1 MSDTPT
7 TTGFSAIIK
16 HPQYF
21 IPTGDTQFLAQ
32 NVLFKVHRYFFERE
46 PSSFREIFSDSDG
59 NTKPY
64 TLDVKPEDFAHFLWV
79 FYDEDFEYENQPLE
93 RWLVILRLATR
104 WGFGKVRKLVVR
116 QLERL
121 DLQPI
126 DKIKIYSD
134 FKIDAQLLIPSYSTL
149 AKSPTLPSLSEAAK
163 LDIETILRLTMV
175 RERALQKAAEDG
187 CRSPT
192 SASAGDEDVKRFICE
207 IFGLPNTSTAKPP
220 NTVAEGGSA
229 DGVDDTTES
238 LVPTLQNP
246 TPGGKKKKNANAN
259 GNSNAVSGCR
269 MFKLLFTESAQ
280 NGQHTNG
287 KTFPF

>member
-1 MSDTPT
+1 MSATPSSS
-7 TTGFSAIIK
+7 GFSQIIS

-21 IPTGDTQFLAQ
+21 IPSGDTQFLAQ

-46 PSSFREIFSDSDG
+46 STSFRTIFSDSSD

-64 TLDVKPEDFAHFLWV
+64 TLDVKPDDFAHFLWV

-93 RWLVILRLATR
+93 KWLVILRLATR
-104 WGFGKVRKLVVR
+104 WGFHKVRKLVIR
-116 QLERL
+116 QLEKL

-149 AKSPTLPSLSEAAK
+149 AKSPTLPPLSEAAK
-163 LDIETILRLTMV
+163 LDIETILKLTMV

-207 IFGLPNTSTAKPP
+207 IFDLPKVISASATGPSQTA
-220 NTVAEGGSA
+220 AGGSA
-229 DGVDDTTES
+229 DGADDTTGGS
-238 LVPTLQNP
+238 VPTLLNP
-246 TPGGKKKKNANAN
+246 TPGGKKKKNGNVNGTSNAN
-259 GNSNAVSGCR
+259 D
-269 MFKLLFTESAQ
+269 
-280 NGQHTNG
+280 QHANG
-287 KTFPF
+287 KKTPA

>member
-1 MSDTPT
+1 M
-7 TTGFSAIIK
+7 
-16 HPQYF
+16 
-21 IPTGDTQFLAQ
+21 
-32 NVLFKVHRYFFERE
+32 
-46 PSSFREIFSDSDG
+46 
-59 NTKPY
+59 
-64 TLDVKPEDFAHFLWV
+64 
-79 FYDEDFEYENQPLE
+79 
-93 RWLVILRLATR
+93 RLATR

-116 QLERL
+116 QLEKL

-207 IFGLPNTSTAKPP
+207 IFGLPNTSMTKPP
-220 NTVAEGGSA
+220 NTVAEGSSA

-246 TPGGKKKKNANAN
+246 TPGGKKKKHANAN

-269 MFKLLFTESAQ
+269 TFKLSLTESAQ
-280 NGQHTNG
+280 NGQYTNG

>member
-1 MSDTPT
+1 MSATPSSS
-7 TTGFSAIIK
+7 GFSQIIS

-21 IPTGDTQFLAQ
+21 IPSGDTQFLAQ

-46 PSSFREIFSDSDG
+46 STSFRTIFSDSSD

-64 TLDVKPEDFAHFLWV
+64 TLD
-79 FYDEDFEYENQPLE
+79 YFEYEDQPPE
-93 RWLVILRLATR
+93 KWLVILRLATR
-104 WGFGKVRKLVVR
+104 WGFRKVRKLVIR
-116 QLERL
+116 QLEKL

-149 AKSPTLPSLSEAAK
+149 AKSPTLPPLSEAAK

-207 IFGLPNTSTAKPP
+207 IFDLPKVISASTTEPSQTA
-220 NTVAEGGSA
+220 AGGST
-229 DGVDDTTES
+229 DGVGDTTGS
-238 LVPTLQNP
+238 SVPTLQNP
-246 TPGGKKKKNANAN
+246 TPGGRKKNANGTSNTHAN
-259 GNSNAVSGCR
+259 G
-269 MFKLLFTESAQ
+269 K
-280 NGQHTNG
+280 
-287 KTFPF
+287 KTPI

>member
-1 MSDTPT
+1 MSDTPS
-7 TTGFSAIIK
+7 GFSAIVK

-32 NVLFKVHRYFFERE
+32 NVLFNVHRYFLERE
-46 PSSFREIFSDSDG
+46 PTSFRDIFSDSD
-59 NTKPY
+59 NNDTKPY
-64 TLDVKPEDFAHFLWV
+64 HTLDVKPEDFAHFLWV

-93 RWLVILRLATR
+93 KWLVILRLATR
-104 WGFGKVRKLVVR
+104 WGFRKVRKLVVR
-116 QLERL
+116 QLENL

-149 AKSPTLPSLSEAAK
+149 AKSPTLPPFSEAAK
-163 LDIETILRLTMV
+163 LDIETILKLTMV

-207 IFGLPNTSTAKPP
+207 IFDLPRASTTEPSKP
-220 NTVAEGGSA
+220 VEGSSA
-229 DGVDDTTES
+229 DGVNDTKGS
-238 LVPTLQNP
+238 SVPTLQNP
-246 TPGGKKKKNANAN
+246 TPGGKKKQNGNVKGTSNAN
-259 GNSNAVSGCR
+259 GRHSNGGTPS
-269 MFKLLFTESAQ
+269 S
-280 NGQHTNG
+280 
-287 KTFPF
+287 

>member
-1 MSDTPT
+1 MNQAVYEYSSPPLNTFNMSDT
-7 TTGFSAIIK
+7 GFSQIVN

-46 PSSFREIFSDSDG
+46 PSSFREIFSDSVA

-64 TLDVKPEDFAHFLWV
+64 TLDVKSEDFAHFLWV

-93 RWLVILRLATR
+93 KWLVILKLATR

-116 QLERL
+116 QLEKL

-149 AKSPTLPSLSEAAK
+149 AKSPTLPPLSEAAK
-163 LDIETILRLTMV
+163 LDIETILKLTMV

-192 SASAGDEDVKRFICE
+192 SASAGDDDVKRFICQ
-207 IFGLPNTSTAKPP
+207 IFDLTDMTSASTTEPPETAA
-220 NTVAEGGSA
+220 NGGSV
-229 DGVDDTTES
+229 GGINDTT
-238 LVPTLQNP
+238 VTLQNP
-246 TPGGKKKKNANAN
+246 GRRRKNANAN
-259 GNSNAVSGCR
+259 GTSNA
-269 MFKLLFTESAQ
+269 
-280 NGQHTNG
+280 NGQHANG
-287 KTFPF
+287 RGPPS

>member
-1 MSDTPT
+1 MSDT
-7 TTGFSAIIK
+7 GFSQIIH

-21 IPTGDTQFLAQ
+21 IPTGDTEFLAQ

-46 PSSFREIFSDSDG
+46 PSSFREIFSD
-59 NTKPY
+59 NVAHTKPY

-93 RWLVILRLATR
+93 KWLVILRLATR
-104 WGFGKVRKLVVR
+104 WGFGRVRKLVVR
-116 QLERL
+116 QLEKL

-134 FKIDAQLLIPSYSTL
+134 FRIDAQLLIPSYSTL
-149 AKSPTLPSLSEAAK
+149 AKSPTLPPLSEAAK
-163 LDIETILRLTMV
+163 LDIETILKLTMV

-192 SASAGDEDVKRFICE
+192 SASAGDGDVKRFICE
-207 IFGLPNTSTAKPP
+207 IFGLPNVTSASTTEPPETTAD
-220 NTVAEGGSA
+220 GGSVG
-229 DGVDDTTES
+229 GVNDTTGS
-238 LVPTLQNP
+238 SVPTLQNP
-246 TPGGKKKKNANAN
+246 APAKKKKNANAN
-259 GNSNAVSGCR
+259 GTSNA
-269 MFKLLFTESAQ
+269 

-287 KTFPF
+287 KAPPF

>member
-1 MSDTPT
+1 MSDTPS
-7 TTGFSAIIK
+7 GFSQIIH

-46 PSSFREIFSDSDG
+46 PSSFREIFSDNEG

-104 WGFGKVRKLVVR
+104 WGFRKVRKLVVR
-116 QLERL
+116 QLEKL
-121 DLQPI
+121 GLEPI

-134 FKIDAQLLIPSYSTL
+134 FRIDAQLLIPSYSTL
-149 AKSPTLPSLSEAAK
+149 AKSPTLPPLSEATK
-163 LDIETILRLTMV
+163 LDIETILKLTMV

-207 IFGLPNTSTAKPP
+207 IFDISNATRASTTEPLRGA
-220 NTVAEGGSA
+220 AGSHV
-229 DGVDDTTES
+229 DGVNGTREDS
-238 LVPTLQNP
+238 VPTLQNP
-246 TPGGKKKKNANAN
+246 APGGRKKPANAN
-259 GNSNAVSGCR
+259 GTSNA
-269 MFKLLFTESAQ
+269 
-280 NGQHTNG
+280 NGQHG
-287 KTFPF
+287 KGRTPP

>member
-1 MSDTPT
+1 MSDT
-7 TTGFSAIIK
+7 GFSQIIN

-46 PSSFREIFSDSDG
+46 PSSFREIFSDSA

-93 RWLVILRLATR
+93 KWLVILGLATR

-116 QLERL
+116 QLEKL

-134 FKIDAQLLIPSYSTL
+134 FRIDAQLLIPSYSTL
-149 AKSPTLPSLSEAAK
+149 AKSPTLPPLSEAAK
-163 LDIETILRLTMV
+163 LDMKTILKLTMV

-192 SASAGDEDVKRFICE
+192 SAHAGDEDVRRFICE
-207 IFGLPNTSTAKPP
+207 IFDLPHATSASTTTELPETAA
-220 NTVAEGGSA
+220 NGGPA
-229 DGVDDTTES
+229 GGVNDTTGS
-238 LVPTLQNP
+238 SVPTLQNP
-246 TPGGKKKKNANAN
+246 AGKKKKNANAN
-259 GNSNAVSGCR
+259 GTSN
-269 MFKLLFTESAQ
+269 T
-280 NGQHTNG
+280 NGQHANG
-287 KTFPF
+287 RTPGAPSS

>member
-1 MSDTPT
+1 MSADTSSC
-7 TTGFSAIIK
+7 GFSQIIN

-21 IPTGDTQFLAQ
+21 IPTGDTQFLTQ

-46 PSSFREIFSDSDG
+46 SSSFRDIFSDSDG

-64 TLDVKPEDFAHFLWV
+64 TLDVKPEEFAHFLWV

-104 WGFGKVRKLVVR
+104 WGFRKVRKLVVR
-116 QLERL
+116 QLEKL

-134 FKIDAQLLIPSYSTL
+134 FRIGTQLLIPSYSTL
-149 AKSPTLPSLSEAAK
+149 AKSPTLPPLSEAAK
-163 LDIETILRLTMV
+163 LDIETILKLTMV

-207 IFGLPNTSTAKPP
+207 IFDIPNMTSASTTEPSNTA
-220 NTVAEGGSA
+220 AEGSST
-229 DGVDDTTES
+229 DGVYDTTGS
-238 LVPTLQNP
+238 SVPTLQNP
-246 TPGGKKKKNANAN
+246 APGGRKKKNGNAN
-259 GNSNAVSGCR
+259 GTSNA
-269 MFKLLFTESAQ
+269 
-280 NGQHTNG
+280 NGQHG
-287 KTFPF
+287 SGRAPPS

>member
-1 MSDTPT
+1 MSDTPS
-7 TTGFSAIIK
+7 TGFSQIIN

-21 IPTGDTQFLAQ
+21 IPSGDTQFLAQ

-104 WGFGKVRKLVVR
+104 WGFRKVRKLVVR
-116 QLERL
+116 QLEKL

-134 FKIDAQLLIPSYSTL
+134 FRIDAQLLIPSYSTL
-149 AKSPTLPSLSEAAK
+149 AKSPTLPPLSEAAK
-163 LDIETILRLTMV
+163 LDIGTILKLTMV

-207 IFGLPNTSTAKPP
+207 IFDLPIMTNASTTDPSQPA
-220 NTVAEGGSA
+220 AGGSA
-229 DGVDDTTES
+229 DGVHDTTGS
-238 LVPTLQNP
+238 SVPTLQNP
-246 TPGGKKKKNANAN
+246 APGGKKKKNAN
-259 GNSNAVSGCR
+259 GTSNA
-269 MFKLLFTESAQ
+269 
-280 NGQHTNG
+280 NGQHANG
-287 KTFPF
+287 KAPSS